1 MASNVAYHFAISLL
15 RSARKTGEI
24 EKTREDLGTI
34 VKLMATERRVVYFL
48 LHPLVPLAKKKEFLE
63 AVCGTDIVRRMMKI
77 LLETK
82 HLSLVGEVH
91 AQFSEMARRELGVV
105 KAMVRTAAELSREDE
120 ERLRAA
126 IAGLTG
132 KQVQMEVAAD
142 PALLG
147 GVWMRIGDKVID
159 NTVKTELKMARA
171 RLVSS

>member
-1 MASNVAYHFAISLL
+1 MSSNVAYHFAISLL
-15 RSARKTGEI
+15 RSGRKTGEI
-24 EKTREDLGTI
+24 EKIGVDLGTV

-48 LHPLVPLAKKKEFLE
+48 LHPLIPLARKDEFLK
-63 AVCGTDIVRRMMKI
+63 AVCESEIVRRMMKI

-82 HLSLVGEVH
+82 NLNLAAEVH

-105 KAMVRTAAELSREDE
+105 KATVKTATELSKQDE

-126 IAGLTG
+126 IAALTG
-132 KQVQMEVAAD
+132 KRVQMEVAAD
-142 PALLG
+142 PEILA

-159 NTVKTELKMARA
+159 NTVRTELKMARA